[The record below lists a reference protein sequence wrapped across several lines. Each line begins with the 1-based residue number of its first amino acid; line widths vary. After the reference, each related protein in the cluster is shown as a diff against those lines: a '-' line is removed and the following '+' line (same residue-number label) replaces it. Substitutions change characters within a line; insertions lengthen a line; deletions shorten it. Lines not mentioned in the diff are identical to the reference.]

1 MSIPQPQNGNFAD
14 SSSSQT
20 PSQYYQNISS
30 LFVDK
35 ISDILSITDPN
46 EMDNRIN
53 KNTVNIIKI
62 FQFFQNNVYDGISVS
77 KDEIDK
83 LIHSLKFVD
92 TLNLFMTNQ
101 AISTLIRY
109 MNQIYD
115 LVAVVNGMESK
126 ELILKQIKYT
136 EMTVI
141 FFKKKY
147 FKSLFFGDGKI
158 LGKEIEHNLELVN
171 KNGKFDQKLFKQL
184 QNLFYVVQGKLDEN
198 KKNELQQKMNEMK
211 SLSIKIKKQ
220 RYNNIISNPPTSNYY
235 DDYNDYSDYKN
246 YSNVTGNLF
255 DYNDNFYENEQ
266 NYYDDN
272 INSNNEYNSG
282 YYQDRY
288 FYRHPYRGGYHR
300 KYYENEEKEVEISSS
315 IGKGEEK
322 QKEGGDIEII
332 QSVVSNS
339 NTGNSSGNNSNPN
352 TISTNKNYYGSNDY
366 YHQGPISKSPQNGQN
381 NQIGLDKSSNISG
394 GMQNSVANS
403 NPSTNVYNTPGFKKK
418 IITKKNMKQ
427 RGITLVEVPL
437 PESIAKESNNESQ
450 NEKTSP
456 PKTEE
461 KNENQQGM
469 NMDDTEVITTV
480 VRNPR
485 PEKHS
490 KYYHT
495 SSGYKGNTY
504 SKNQYYG
511 SYNSNYYHG
520 NRDGYYH
527 SGYQGSQGPNIG
539 VESSG
544 YYNKRGSLQSKKYYN
559 RSNSKPKHDFVEIED
574 IQPVGET
581 KKEGNISKNYLLNKQ
596 EGTMRKPD
604 LVEIQDDNQ
613 IEVQEQNNQLS
624 NENEDKNKEPMNQN
638 NEEKDDIIVED
649 VKSEPKENEEEED
662 LKNDAVKEDLEK
674 MFEAN
679 KKNVSNDNQPK
690 SEEDNQLFPLEKNIE
705 DQDDKVNEIDF
716 HQTFVPSNNECDNPG
731 FKGNLSDNIPEYFE
745 EEENEDEGQESSD
758 SVDNEVLNAQ
768 FKEFIKESLS
778 PDGKTYN
785 DDDNY
790 YLKDQN
796 VSKNNKVVFE
806 DDEEN
811 QSDSDGGNDSDELE
825 NKILKARE
833 MLDHVPDNKGINDD
847 PIISTDNPMKGMINE
862 DININELLPVINQLT
877 IPPIDNN
884 VDIKHNIEI
893 DNQNEIKPEI
903 VDTQIPELNKMEEN
917 VENHPQEEIKNEIP
931 QQQAPL
937 MKSETNENQHEE
949 IRKENEIN
957 NNNAH
962 PFNPPEIHSANK
974 YKDSVK
980 SIDPQ
985 ILSTIKSKLSEG
997 FSDQENKAQSQM
1009 QNYMNYQNYNQN
1021 YNQML
1026 NPAFI
1031 TMLKSYQ
1038 RQFSNNKIP
1047 LQSILTNDYHNFF
1060 YRGRD
1065 ANIHR
1070 EYATL
1075 KNQETEGSIVI
1086 KNNLMNFE
1094 NKILIPIYQRI
1105 NYNVN
1110 KKRGIYYYT
1119 FIRYKKLIQRTLVKD
1134 KIIKKV
1140 KPYGSYMNNFL
1151 IDSGDID
1158 ICIVPK
1164 CGILEF
1170 AQYLNKI
1177 KDEII
1182 AKNMGEHK
1190 LSHHTER
1197 YLLLKVLDSQTKFIV
1212 DITVHTMLP
1221 IQNTNLI
1228 RLYSLYDQRFHI
1240 LGLYVKHWAKINK
1253 IHGAA
1258 DNFLSSYALLLMIIH
1273 FLQKIVEPKVLPNLQ
1288 KIDPKKT
1295 QDYEFSYNGRVI
1307 KTNLYYEEDAI
1318 KIKEYMNRVN
1328 GGKENKET
1336 ATSLLIKFFEYYSY
1350 FFDSDQRI
1358 SINKELSE
1366 TMKQNPDNIAFSI
1379 EDPFDVQHN
1388 PGKSMTIN
1396 SVQYNKFITSMKKE
1410 INFILNGEYVKR
1422 LDKIISGGNSNN
1434 TNTGINEKTNN

>member
-1 MSIPQPQNGNFAD
+1 MSITQAQNGNFAD
-14 SSSSQT
+14 SNSSQT
-20 PSQYYQNISS
+20 PSQYHQNISS

-35 ISDILSITDPN
+35 INDILNITDPN
-46 EMDNRIN
+46 EMDTRIS

-62 FQFFQNNVYDGISVS
+62 FQFFQNNFYDGISVS
-77 KDEIDK
+77 KDEVDK

-115 LVAVVNGMESK
+115 LVAVANGMESK

-147 FKSLFFGDGKI
+147 FKSLFFGDGKV

-220 RYNNIISNPPTSNYY
+220 RYNNIISNQSTSKYY

-246 YSNVTGNLF
+246 YSNVSGNLF

-266 NYYDDN
+266 NYYDD
-272 INSNNEYNSG
+272 NSNNEYNSG

-288 FYRHPYRGGYHR
+288 FYRHPYRSGYHR

-315 IGKGEEK
+315 VGKEEK
-322 QKEGGDIEII
+322 PKESGDIEII
-332 QSVVSNS
+332 QSVVTNS
-339 NTGNSSGNNSNPN
+339 NTGNSSGNNSNS
-352 TISTNKNYYGSNDY
+352 TSTNKNYYGGNDY
-366 YHQGPISKSPQNGQN
+366 YHQGPVPKSPQNGQN
-381 NQIGLDKSSNISG
+381 NQISIDKNNTSGNSAIGSSSSNNI
-394 GMQNSVANS
+394 
-403 NPSTNVYNTPGFKKK
+403 YNASGFKKK

-437 PESIAKESNNESQ
+437 PESIAKESNNNNNNSEIQ
-450 NEKTSP
+450 NEKTSTP
-456 PKTEE
+456 KAEEKTETP
-461 KNENQQGM
+461 QGM

-485 PEKHS
+485 QEKHS

-511 SYNSNYYHG
+511 NYNSNYYHG
-520 NRDGYYH
+520 SRDGYYH
-527 SGYQGSQGPNIG
+527 GGYQGNQGPNTG
-539 VESSG
+539 AESSG
-544 YYNKRGSLQSKKYYN
+544 YYNKRSSLQSKKYYG

-574 IQPVGET
+574 IQPSGMNGET
-581 KKEGNISKNYLLNKQ
+581 KKEGNISKKD
-596 EGTMRKPD
+596 GIMRKPD
-604 LVEIQDDNQ
+604 LVEIQDNNP
-613 IEVQEQNNQLS
+613 IEVQEQNNQVS
-624 NENEDKNKEPMNQN
+624 NENIDKNKEPMNQN
-638 NEEKDDIIVED
+638 NDENDDIIVED
-649 VKSEPKENEEEED
+649 VKSEDKEKEED
-662 LKNDAVKEDLEK
+662 LKNDVDKVDLEK
-674 MFEAN
+674 ILEEN
-679 KKNVSNDNQPK
+679 KKDISDDNQHNQPIN
-690 SEEDNQLFPLEKNIE
+690 EDDNQLLPLEKNIE

-716 HQTFVPSNNECDNPG
+716 HQTFVPSNNEGDGPG
-731 FKGNLSDNIPEYFE
+731 LKGNLSDNIPEYFE
-745 EEENEDEGQESSD
+745 EEENEEEGQESSD

-811 QSDSDGGNDSDELE
+811 QTDSNGGNDSDELE

-833 MLDHVPDNKGINDD
+833 ILDHVPDNKEINDD
-847 PIISTDNPMKGMINE
+847 PIINTDNPMKGMINE

-884 VDIKHNIEI
+884 NIDIKQNIEI
-893 DNQNEIKPEI
+893 DNQNETKPPEI
-903 VDTQIPELNKMEEN
+903 ADNKAPELKKIEEN
-917 VENHPQEEIKNEIP
+917 VENHPQEETKDEISQQQVPQMKNEI
-931 QQQAPL
+931 
-937 MKSETNENQHEE
+937 NESQHEE
-949 IRKENEIN
+949 IRKDNNIN
-957 NNNAH
+957 NNNMQ
-962 PFNPPEIHSANK
+962 PFNNSEIHSANK

-980 SIDPQ
+980 SIDPK
-985 ILSTIKSKLSEG
+985 ILSTIKNKLSED
-997 FSDQENKAQSQM
+997 FNNQENKNQTQTQM
-1009 QNYMNYQNYNQN
+1009 QGYMGYQSYNQN

-1075 KNQETEGSIVI
+1075 KSQENEGSIVI

-1182 AKNMGEHK
+1182 TKSMGEYK

-1197 YLLLKVLDSQTKFIV
+1197 YLLLKILDSQTKFIV

-1288 KIDPKKT
+1288 KIDPKKI
-1295 QDYEFSYNGRVI
+1295 QDYEFSYNGRTI
-1307 KTNLYYEEDAI
+1307 KTNLYYEEDAM
-1318 KIKEYMNRVN
+1318 KINEYMNRIN

-1350 FFDSDQRI
+1350 FFDSEQKI

-1379 EDPFDVQHN
+1379 EDPFDLQHN

-1434 TNTGINEKTNN
+1434 TNTGINEKSNN